1 MNVGKRFEADIKASI
16 PQNILFYRFK
26 DSPASFNSFN
36 QDSNIRFTA
45 SNVCDCMIFRS
56 PQLYFLELKTTQ
68 GKSYSLNDSAYKQL
82 ERFRNLG
89 DYENIIKAFII
100 NFRELEKTYFVTTY
114 QLESFL
120 MRSGKKSIKAIECAE
135 IGILISQKKLRTN
148 YRYQIEDIFNLDKE
162 VEVLKL
168 FGEHYGQEGI

>member
-16 PQNILFYRFK
+16 PENILFYRFK
-26 DSPASFNSFN
+26 DSPNFGG
-36 QDSNIRFTA
+36 SNAGEFSRFTP

-56 PQLYFLELKTTQ
+56 PKLYFLELKTTQ
-68 GKSYSLNDSAYKQL
+68 GKTYSLNDSAFKQL
-82 ERFRNLG
+82 ERFRKLG
-89 DYENIIKAFII
+89 DYENTVKAFII
-100 NFRELEKTYFVTTY
+100 NFRELEKTYFITTY

-120 MRSGKKSIKAIECAE
+120 MKSGKKSIKAIECAE

-162 VEVLKL
+162 AEVLKL
-168 FGEHYGQEGI
+168 FDEHYG